1 MEFTEAESN
10 LQDLLAE
17 YAQYESVESFEEEEE
32 QEEQEGSF
40 VERGSEA

>member
-17 YAQYESVESFEEEEE
+17 YAQYESVESFEEEE
-32 QEEQEGSF
+32 QDSGEGSF
-40 VERGSEA
+40 VERAPEA